1 MNKYKAVKFVQI
13 SQWGI
18 LINTRGWLLGVD
30 VCLWQ
35 AVAKHTQG
43 ESCGELNPPLANM
56 GSPSVR
62 ELLVEGRR
70 EYSPK
75 HGKNINVS

>member
-13 SQWGI
+13 SRWGI
-18 LINTRGWLLGVD
+18 LINTRSWLLGVD

-43 ESCGELNPPLANM
+43 ECGEPDPPLTNM
-56 GSPSVR
+56 GSPSVW

-70 EYSPK
+70 EYPPPK
-75 HGKNINVS
+75 HGKQINVS